1 MSCVHVVPAC
11 RVAAVW
17 CGQVRM
23 YGISKCVVRSRPT
36 YHLPHGPDAGAT
48 CAIPHTAHRSPD
60 LRMQG
65 EPGSVYLPM
74 EVGEMEKFLQV
85 VGVAHRV
92 DGEAVD
98 GLDSAAGPGED

>member
-1 MSCVHVVPAC
+1 
-11 RVAAVW
+11 
-17 CGQVRM
+17 
-23 YGISKCVVRSRPT
+23 
-36 YHLPHGPDAGAT
+36 
-48 CAIPHTAHRSPD
+48 
-60 LRMQG
+60 
-65 EPGSVYLPM
+65 M